1 MSSVF
6 TVREGLLTP
15 SIMQKI
21 HNDAR
26 TIRTGL
32 MACKIVQIVSTSCAS
47 VVLVCVNLLVTISEI
62 I

>member
-15 SIMQKI
+15 CIMWKTR
-21 HNDAR
+21 NDGR

-32 MACKIVQIVSTSCAS
+32 MACKMVQIASTSCAS